1 MTTQLDNHPDTGR
14 FTSFMGRHFV
24 ALVGAYESFKDGQIF
39 HRGVFTISG
48 FILRLHDQLFWVT
61 AGHCLKDELDEP
73 ILVGRLRVF
82 NCGFAD
88 YFGDQVRDTH
98 NIPYGYAPGCAF
110 YINDESRGLDF
121 AVIPLD
127 YLTIQNL
134 AANGIKYVSRENWI
148 HQPGIRFDRFA
159 MFGIPSHL
167 TIIEHGEAGF
177 MNAKSRAALLWVNQ
191 VESDD
196 QTWFCGQIDPNR
208 TIESIKGMSGGPIY
222 GFRVDEAGQWTYH
235 VVALQSWW
243 KPDSRTIFG
252 CSLPFFAELLH
263 QAGLESEDSVGQ

>member
-1 MTTQLDNHPDTGR
+1 MTIHLDNQRESGR
-14 FTSFMGRHFV
+14 FTGFMGRHFV
-24 ALVGAYESFKDGQIF
+24 ALVGAYESLKDGQIF

-48 FILRLHDQLFWVT
+48 FVLRLHDRLFWVT
-61 AGHCLKDELDEP
+61 AGHCLKSELDKP
-73 ILVGRLRVF
+73 IREGKLRVF

-88 YFGDQVRDTH
+88 YFGDQAQDTH
-98 NIPYGYAPGCAF
+98 NIPHSYALGCAF
-110 YINDESRGLDF
+110 YIDDESRGLDF
-121 AVIPLD
+121 GVIPLD

-148 HQPGIRFDRFA
+148 HQPGIRFDRYA

-167 TIIEHGEAGF
+167 TVVEHGEAGA
-177 MNAKSRAALLWVNQ
+177 MSAKSRAALLWIDH

-196 QTWFCGQIDPNR
+196 QNWFVGQIHSDHR
-208 TIESIKGMSGGPIY
+208 IESIKGMSGGPIY

-235 VVALQSWW
+235 VVALQSRW

-263 QAGLESEDSVGQ
+263 QAGLEPEESLGQ